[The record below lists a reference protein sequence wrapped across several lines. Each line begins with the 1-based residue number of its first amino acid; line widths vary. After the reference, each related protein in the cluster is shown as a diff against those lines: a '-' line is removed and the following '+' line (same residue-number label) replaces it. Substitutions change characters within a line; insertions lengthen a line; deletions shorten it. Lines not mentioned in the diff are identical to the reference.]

1 MTIEYVSMEKC
12 WNYFNPPKPEEKNK
26 EVGLSVFTLQKFP
39 IVSKNKKTTQKLFE

>member
-1 MTIEYVSMEKC
+1 MLKLFQPTETRGK
-12 WNYFNPPKPEEKNK
+12 KNK